1 MLFSMPFVYDLYQEG
16 GENMGNKPLK
26 PGTDNA
32 PSGTYVEKGPRG
44 GKVRNPRVVHIEPG
58 RRLPP
63 TQDKGNTWKRSK

>member
-1 MLFSMPFVYDLYQEG
+1 
-16 GENMGNKPLK
+16 MGNKPLK